1 MNQKVDEGPNT
12 QYTNSAKACALKIH
26 MILKMILKS
35 DRGWIAIF
43 DCVITS
49 LIHLH
54 TEVSLSVCNWRNFEL
69 K

>member
-1 MNQKVDEGPNT
+1 MDEGPNI
-12 QYTNSAKACALKIH
+12 QYTNSAKACLLQIH
-26 MILKMILKS
+26 MILKVILKS
-35 DRGWIAIF
+35 DRGWNDEF

-54 TEVSLSVCNWRNFEL
+54 IEVSLSVCNWRNFVL